1 VASECGTDSV
11 SHTTEAMKKSILF
24 LLLFTIAVTG
34 ISHVARQGVRADAG
48 NGTAPQKDPAD
59 QESSPA
65 HREIIRIRLAGSDFA
80 PLSGATVEEMP
91 PSPRE
96 YWLVQFDGPVSDR
109 QRVLLEDAGAKVF
122 DYVPDFAFIVKMGLQ
137 VKAVVEEL
145 EHVRWVGPYRPEYRM
160 DERIRK
166 KTAGPAGVSAPGE
179 FILTVFKGEDF
190 EIVAREIES
199 LAGEV
204 LDSCENSFRA
214 KARIRIAPERI
225 EEVSEIEGVKWI
237 EPAPRWTLF
246 NDIAAGI
253 MDVPP
258 VRDSY
263 GLLGSGQVV
272 AVADTGLDKGQS
284 MPSELH
290 DDFEDGLGGSR
301 VLYVFDR
308 VGDGADDVNSGHGT
322 HVSGS
327 VLGNGLRSGS
337 DPVNQFYQDAYAG
350 MAPEAGLVFQAVE
363 DNTTE
368 ALSGI
373 PTDVG
378 DLFLQAYQVDARIH
392 TNSWGADAEGA
403 YTSYSEDVDQF
414 MWEHQDFLVLFAA
427 GNAGEDAEGDGVI
440 NQPSVGS
447 PATAKNCITVGASEN
462 DRPSGSCPS
471 PGFDGVYGT
480 GSWAIDYPAAPIYP
494 DHVSDNASGMAAF
507 SSRGP
512 CLDGRIKPDIVAP
525 GTNVVS
531 TRSSVESDGLWG
543 DGGLSGGQESDYT
556 FAGGTSMSTPLVAGA
571 AALVRE
577 YFMEEQEEPPSAAL
591 IKAALLNGAVNM
603 SPGQYGT
610 GDAQEIPESPPPNN
624 VEGWGRLSLDNALYP
639 ETPRVLRFMDVKT
652 GVTTG
657 KTDTVYFWVE
667 DDTEPLKVTLAWND
681 YPGSPVAGGGLVN
694 DLDLSLI
701 DPHDNTYYPN
711 NASQRGK
718 TVILAYDD
726 EGYED
731 IYASSTG
738 RGFAV
743 KFTPESYPAV
753 LDKAQ
758 FSLYIDYSVAPVTFV
773 CNVWDDNGPGGMP
786 GSLLCSKATTCTW
799 GYYWYTVDL
808 PEPVI
813 RSGSV
818 YIELRYDMD
827 SFPWLYMD
835 TSGPDDRSYYW
846 NGTLWDRMSSFG
858 VFGDWAI
865 QAVMTDQDISTPYDR
880 VNNVVG
886 IHLANPV
893 RGLYFVRVDGY
904 NIPQGPQPYALVVSG
919 GELSELLELQEGLGS
934 SEGCFIR
941 TLRFR

>member
-1 VASECGTDSV
+1 
-11 SHTTEAMKKSILF
+11 
-24 LLLFTIAVTG
+24 
-34 ISHVARQGVRADAG
+34 
-48 NGTAPQKDPAD
+48 
-59 QESSPA
+59 
-65 HREIIRIRLAGSDFA
+65 
-80 PLSGATVEEMP
+80 
-91 PSPRE
+91 
-96 YWLVQFDGPVSDR
+96 
-109 QRVLLEDAGAKVF
+109 
-122 DYVPDFAFIVKMGLQ
+122 
-137 VKAVVEEL
+137 
-145 EHVRWVGPYRPEYRM
+145 
-160 DERIRK
+160 
-166 KTAGPAGVSAPGE
+166 
-179 FILTVFKGEDF
+179 
-190 EIVAREIES
+190 
-199 LAGEV
+199 
-204 LDSCENSFRA
+204 
-214 KARIRIAPERI
+214 
-225 EEVSEIEGVKWI
+225 
-237 EPAPRWTLF
+237 
-246 NDIAAGI
+246 
-253 MDVPP
+253 
-258 VRDSY
+258 
-263 GLLGSGQVV
+263 
-272 AVADTGLDKGQS
+272 
-284 MPSELH
+284 
-290 DDFEDGLGGSR
+290 
-301 VLYVFDR
+301 
-308 VGDGADDVNSGHGT
+308 
-322 HVSGS
+322 
-327 VLGNGLRSGS
+327 
-337 DPVNQFYQDAYAG
+337 
-350 MAPEAGLVFQAVE
+350 
-363 DNTTE
+363 
-368 ALSGI
+368 
-373 PTDVG
+373 
-378 DLFLQAYQVDARIH
+378 
-392 TNSWGADAEGA
+392 
-403 YTSYSEDVDQF
+403 
-414 MWEHQDFLVLFAA
+414 
-427 GNAGEDAEGDGVI
+427 
-440 NQPSVGS
+440 
-447 PATAKNCITVGASEN
+447 
-462 DRPSGSCPS
+462 
-471 PGFDGVYGT
+471 
-480 GSWAIDYPAAPIYP
+480 
-494 DHVSDNASGMAAF
+494 
-507 SSRGP
+507 
-512 CLDGRIKPDIVAP
+512 
-525 GTNVVS
+525 
-531 TRSSVESDGLWG
+531 
-543 DGGLSGGQESDYT
+543 
-556 FAGGTSMSTPLVAGA
+556 
-571 AALVRE
+571 
-577 YFMEEQEEPPSAAL
+577 
-591 IKAALLNGAVNM
+591 M

-610 GDAQEIPESPPPNN
+610 GDAQEIPESPPPSN